1 MTPPGHPYGYPSSAH
16 PGYVLVPVRAPK
28 NRVGVV
34 GPIVAVAGALIA
46 LVGTVLH
53 WYDASGVNIDL
64 HDLAK
69 GTDVTGAK
77 ALPHVYF
84 GWLLWVLLGLTIVTA
99 LLANVPWSLSTM
111 LRVLSPVF
119 GGLCVVLLL
128 VSLGQ
133 LRQSGSI
140 FDNAA
145 VGLWVILLGF
155 VLTGIGGVFGP
166 RRR

>member
-1 MTPPGHPYGYPSSAH
+1 MSAPVQPYGYPQSPY
-16 PGYVLVPVRAPK
+16 PGYVLVAARGPK
-28 NRVGVV
+28 NRVGVL
-34 GPIVAVAGALIA
+34 GPILAIAGALIA
-46 LVGTVLH
+46 LAGTVLH
-53 WYDASGVNIDL
+53 WYSAGGAHVDL

-77 ALPHVYF
+77 ALPRVYF
-84 GWLLWVLLGLTIVTA
+84 GWLLWLLLGLTIVAA
-99 LLANVPWSLSTM
+99 LLANVPWSMSAV

-119 GGLCVVLLL
+119 GALGVVLLL

-133 LRQSGSI
+133 LHESGSI

-145 VGLWVILLGF
+145 VGLWAVLLGF